1 MARFD
6 KSKRSKL
13 KIQRK
18 PHYDIIAPG
27 LALGYRRNDGAGA
40 WVTGRPSAT
49 ARAES

>member
-18 PHYDIIAPG
+18 PHYDIIA
-27 LALGYRRNDGAGA
+27 RRFGVGIPA
-40 WVTGRPSAT
+40 
-49 ARAES
+49 